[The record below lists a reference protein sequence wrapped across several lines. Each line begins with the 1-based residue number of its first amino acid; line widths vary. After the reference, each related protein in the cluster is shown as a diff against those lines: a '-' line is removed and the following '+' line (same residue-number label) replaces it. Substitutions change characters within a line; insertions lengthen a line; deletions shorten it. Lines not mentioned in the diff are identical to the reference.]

1 MEKPRPA
8 KPSDPAHLTLEAW
21 SQGMMVG
28 TLVFM
33 IMMTIANMRRKV
45 LLHKLI
51 LIEVR
56 RLALPL
62 HVRLINTRYI
72 IAHHRRSQ
80 WFLHLFRTSTL
91 RLVSL
96 IDSNW
101 HDHLVE
107 FT

>member
-1 MEKPRPA
+1 VVTDFFLDRFTQAEVFIAVMEKPRPA

-33 IMMTIANMRRKV
+33 IMLTIANMRRKV

-56 RLALPL
+56 CPDRLAD
-62 HVRLINTRYI
+62 LILADT
-72 IAHHRRSQ
+72 
-80 WFLHLFRTSTL
+80 
-91 RLVSL
+91 
-96 IDSNW
+96 
-101 HDHLVE
+101 
-107 FT
+107 

>member
-33 IMMTIANMRRKV
+33 IMLTIANMRRRV

-51 LIEVR
+51 LVEVR
-56 RLALPL
+56 CSPALISTISVSL
-62 HVRLINTRYI
+62 TLESMT
-72 IAHHRRSQ
+72 AHNRHSQ
-80 WFLHLFRTSTL
+80 WVFHIL
-91 RLVSL
+91 
-96 IDSNW
+96 
-101 HDHLVE
+101 
-107 FT
+107 